1 MNEVVKS
8 LIEFLGLFVIIFIVY
23 KLIYRRKKDF
33 SKLKDSD
40 EVRIFVLRYNLD
52 IRKIDYKK
60 LLTVLALIN
69 AFIIAFTATII
80 VRIESI
86 AWSII
91 VCLLIVLALIFSLF
105 NIAGRYFKSHEK
117 EIVVEEKIEEVIKET
132 RKKKT
137 KKKEGK
143 K

>member
-8 LIEFLGLFVIIFIVY
+8 LIEFLGLFIIIFIVY
-23 KLIYRRKKDF
+23 KLIYRKKKDF

-52 IRKIDYKK
+52 IRKIDYNK

-80 VRIESI
+80 VRIDSI
-86 AWSII
+86 AWTII

-117 EIVVEEKIEEVIKET
+117 EIVVEEKIEEIIKET

>member
-1 MNEVVKS
+1 MNEIVKS
-8 LIEFLGLFVIIFIVY
+8 LIEFLVLFVIIFIVY

-40 EVRIFVLRYNLD
+40 EIRVFVLRYNID

-105 NIAGRYFKSHEK
+105 NLAGRYFKSHEK
-117 EIVVEEKIEEVIKET
+117 EIVIEEKIEEVIKET

>member
-8 LIEFLGLFVIIFIVY
+8 LIEFLGLFIIIFIVY
-23 KLIYRRKKDF
+23 KLIYRKKKDF

-52 IRKIDYKK
+52 IRKIDYNK

-80 VRIESI
+80 VRIDSI
-86 AWSII
+86 AWTII